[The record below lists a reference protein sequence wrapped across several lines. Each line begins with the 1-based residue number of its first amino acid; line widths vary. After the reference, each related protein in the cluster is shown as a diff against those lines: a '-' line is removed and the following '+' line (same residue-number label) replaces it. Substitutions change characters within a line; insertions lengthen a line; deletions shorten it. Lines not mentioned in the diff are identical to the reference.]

1 MDKMQKQMEN
11 DGSIAETA
19 HLDLTD
25 STKRFKKLL
34 DNKIID
40 VNDIGDMIN
49 QLLPSG
55 VTEEDICL
63 EQLTDLFKTIAVFQ
77 VTDTFNSAV
86 NDTIKGDTSLT
97 VGKIH
102 YIDGVNL
109 YVVTYDPATGL
120 PALFQDDEEISVGGV
135 TADVDEGSGGIY
147 DGFLI
152 DREYAGTTAAGAN
165 FEIKEDEDYDDRPD
179 VGALRAT

>member
-40 VNDIGDMIN
+40 INDIGDMIN

-86 NDTIKGDTSLT
+86 NDTIK
-97 VGKIH
+97 
-102 YIDGVNL
+102 
-109 YVVTYDPATGL
+109 YV
-120 PALFQDDEEISVGGV
+120 EELDSIG
-135 TADVDEGSGGIY
+135 
-147 DGFLI
+147 
-152 DREYAGTTAAGAN
+152 
-165 FEIKEDEDYDDRPD
+165 
-179 VGALRAT
+179 